1 MALDTRLDTVYTVN
15 TPEGINLSL
24 SPAGP
29 MPRMLAW
36 LVDSLIRIVIYIVT
50 FIVLAILGSTGTGI
64 ALIITFLVE
73 WFYPVYFELF
83 KNGQTPGKK
92 SFNLYVVQENGSPVT
107 PAASMIRN
115 LLRFVDFL
123 PLFYGFGL
131 VSMLL
136 NRRFQ
141 RLGDLVAATVVLYKE
156 NEVLKTA
163 SNDNSTDESSEILV
177 SIRPSMSLEIKEQQ
191 TILQFQQRQKS
202 LTKERAEELAGL
214 TGSLVA
220 EAEEGAQAKYLN
232 GLSHWIMG
240 KR

>member
-214 TGSLVA
+214 TGRLVA

>member
-1 MALDTRLDTVYTVN
+1 MAFSKSLDTIYTVN

-36 LVDSLIRIVIYIVT
+36 LLDTLIRIVIYIVT
-50 FIVLAILGSTGTGI
+50 FIILALLGSTGVGI
-64 ALIITFLVE
+64 ALIIAFLVE

-92 SFNLYVVQENGSPVT
+92 SLHLYVVQENGSPVT
-107 PAASMIRN
+107 PSSSMIRN

-136 NRRFQ
+136 NKRFQ
-141 RLGDLVAATVVLYKE
+141 RLGDLVAGTAVLYKDDKILSDTTSDKSS
-156 NEVLKTA
+156 NETVAITPP
-163 SNDNSTDESSEILV
+163 V
-177 SIRPSMSLEIKEQQ
+177 SLEIKEQQ

-202 LTKERAEELAGL
+202 LTEERAEELANYSGL
-214 TGSLVA
+214 LVA
-220 EAEEGAQAKYLN
+220 DAEEGAKTSYLN
-232 GLSHWIMG
+232 GLSLWIAG
-240 KR
+240 KK

>member
-1 MALDTRLDTVYTVN
+1 MAQIKSLDTLYTVN
-15 TPEGINLSL
+15 TPEGINLTL

-36 LVDSLIRIVIYIVT
+36 VIDVLIRFVIYTVT
-50 FIVLAILGSTGTGI
+50 FTVLAILGSSGTGI

-92 SFNLYVVQENGSPVT
+92 SLNLYVVQDNGSPVT

-123 PLFYGFGL
+123 PLLYGFGL
-131 VSMLL
+131 ASMLL
-136 NRRFQ
+136 NKRFQ
-141 RLGDLVAATVVLYKE
+141 RLGDLVAGTVVLYKE
-156 NEVLKTA
+156 EPLIEDLME
-163 SNDNSTDESSEILV
+163 SDEIDHHAIV
-177 SIRPSMSLEIKEQQ
+177 PPMSLKIEEQQ
-191 TILQFQQRQKS
+191 TILQFRQRQLS
-202 LTKERAEELAGL
+202 LSKDRAEELAGL
-214 TGSLVA
+214 SGVLVA
-220 EAEEGAQAKYLN
+220 DAKAGEKTVYLTRLGN
-232 GLSHWIMG
+232 WIAG

>member
-1 MALDTRLDTVYTVN
+1 MALKSLDTIYTVN
-15 TPEGINLSL
+15 TPEGINLIL

-36 LVDSLIRIVIYIVT
+36 MIDVLIRLVIYTVT
-50 FIVLAILGSTGTGI
+50 FIVLAVLGSSGAGL

-83 KNGQTPGKK
+83 HHGQTPGKK
-92 SFNLYVVQENGSPVT
+92 SLHLYVVQDNGCPVT

-136 NRRFQ
+136 NKRFQ

-156 NEVLKTA
+156 APLKEDLQE
-163 SNDNSTDESSEILV
+163 DNGIDRQAIAPPV
-177 SIRPSMSLEIKEQQ
+177 SLQIEEQQ
-191 TILQFQQRQKS
+191 TLLQFRQRQLS
-202 LTKERAEELAGL
+202 LSKQRAEELAGL
-214 TGSLVA
+214 SGVLVKD
-220 EAEEGAQAKYLN
+220 AKQGEQTAYLTQLGN
-232 GLSHWIMG
+232 WIAG

>member
-1 MALDTRLDTVYTVN
+1 MALDSRLDTIYTVN

-36 LVDSLIRIVIYIVT
+36 LVDSLIRILIYIIT
-50 FIVLAILGSTGTGI
+50 FIVLALLGSTGTGI
-64 ALIITFLVE
+64 ALIITFVVE

-92 SFNLYVVQENGSPVT
+92 SFNLYVVQDNGSPVT
-107 PAASMIRN
+107 PSASMIRN

-131 VSMLL
+131 ASMLL
-136 NRRFQ
+136 NKRFQ
-141 RLGDLVAATVVLYKE
+141 RLGDLVAGTVVLYKE
-156 NEVLKTA
+156 DAVLKYALTNEGDDE
-163 SNDNSTDESSEILV
+163 SNDALTTIS
-177 SIRPSMSLEIKEQQ
+177 PSVSLEIKEQQ
-191 TILQFQQRQKS
+191 TILQFQQRQKG
-202 LTKERAEELAGL
+202 LTKDRAEELANL
-214 TGSLVA
+214 TGLLVI
-220 EAEEGAQAKYLN
+220 EAKEGEKTTYLN
-232 GLSHWIMG
+232 GLSRWIVG